1 MNRMETHVRVVAGSG
16 RPAIGTWLSL
26 GSAGAAEILGRAGFD
41 WLLIDQQHS
50 AVGPE
55 TLLGMIRA
63 INLTGRS
70 PIVRIPKNEPNWFD
84 QALDSGAH
92 GVMVPMI
99 SDEESARQAVS
110 SAQYPPSGDRSI
122 GGYRAQFS
130 FDVDRDH
137 YLSQSSDAVEL
148 WLQIEDARAVEN
160 ASAIAAVPGVTG
172 LFVGPQDLA
181 ASLGLEPSLQPSE
194 PAFQDA
200 LDHLLTVTKHS
211 GVPLGILVPDVQSAE
226 RRIDQGFRILAVSS
240 DARLLASGAA
250 ALVPQVRTI
259 TSD

>member
-1 MNRMETHVRVVAGSG
+1 MNRMGSNVRVVAGTS

-26 GSAGAAEILGRAGFD
+26 GSSGAAEILGRAGFD

-55 TLLGMIRA
+55 TLLAMIRA
-63 INLTGRS
+63 INGTRTS
-70 PIVRIPKNEPNWFD
+70 PIVRIPTNEPMWFD

-99 SDEESARQAVS
+99 SDEESARHAVH
-110 SAQYPPSGDRSI
+110 SARYPPSGRRSI

-130 FDVDRDH
+130 FDVDRGE
-137 YLSQSSDAVEL
+137 YLSQASDVVEV
-148 WLQIEDARAVEN
+148 WLQIEDPRAVEN

-181 ASLGLEPSLQPSE
+181 ASLGLEPSLE
-194 PAFQDA
+194 PTAQAFQDA
-200 LDHLLTVTKHS
+200 LDQLLAVSKDS
-211 GVPLGILVPDVQSAE
+211 NVPLGILVPDVGSAE
-226 RRIDQGFRILAVSS
+226 RRIGQGFRIIAISS
-240 DARLLASGAA
+240 DARLLAAGGAA
-250 ALVPQVRTI
+250 LMPIRTN
-259 TSD
+259 TPN

>member
-1 MNRMETHVRVVAGSG
+1 MNRMETHFRVVAGTG

-26 GSAGAAEILGRAGFD
+26 GSSGAAEILGRAGFD

-55 TLLGMIRA
+55 TLLAMIRA
-63 INLTGRS
+63 INVAGTS
-70 PIVRIPKNEPNWFD
+70 PIVRIPKNEPIWFD

-110 SAQYPPSGDRSI
+110 SARYPPSGRRSI

-130 FDVDRDH
+130 FDVDRGE
-137 YLSQSSDAVEL
+137 YLSQASDVVEV

-160 ASAIAAVPGVTG
+160 ASAIAAVGGVTG

-181 ASLGLEPSLQPSE
+181 ASLGLEPSLEASA

-200 LDHLLTVTKHS
+200 VNHLLTVAKQS
-211 GVPLGILVPDVQSAE
+211 GVPLGILVPDVRSAQ
-226 RRIDQGFRILAVSS
+226 RRIDQGFRIVAVSS
-240 DARLLASGAA
+240 DARLLATGGA
-250 ALVPQVRTI
+250 ALVPQLRTI
-259 TSD
+259 TSN